1 MDAKNLAGFQSFNR
15 AHLSVDNHKM
25 QHLYMKLMA
34 PTQTPNACSS
44 PGPLHKLD
52 GQTPFCKQTST
63 PKRELHTHKH
73 N

>member
-44 PGPLHKLD
+44 PGPLRIGTVLKVNEY
-52 GQTPFCKQTST
+52 T
-63 PKRELHTHKH
+63 
-73 N
+73 